1 MATQYS
7 SVPASVVALPFLLAR
22 SRSGDLEWS
31 VRGALAAAI
40 AAERAVDTGRRN
52 SRARLAYLL
61 CELGYQLGRRGVD
74 RDQELP
80 IPRVELA
87 NALGTSLCRV
97 KRTLALLS
105 LSGIIETD
113 GRTMRVL
120 DWRRLSGVAAYD
132 PARLELPAEEDF
144 DALIVADASDRES
157 NLTTASGDPAC
168 FV

>member
-40 AAERAVDTGRRN
+40 GAERAVDTGRRN

-113 GRTMRVL
+113 GRTMRVI

-132 PARLELPAEEDF
+132 PARLELPPEEDF
-144 DALIVADASDRES
+144 DPLIVADASDRES